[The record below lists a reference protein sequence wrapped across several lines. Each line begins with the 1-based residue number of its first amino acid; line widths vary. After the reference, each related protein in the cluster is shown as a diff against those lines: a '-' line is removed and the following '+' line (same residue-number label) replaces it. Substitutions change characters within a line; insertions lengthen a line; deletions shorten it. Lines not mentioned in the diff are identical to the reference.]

1 MLLTALY
8 SFGSVFFVAL
18 FVTLGKVSIIDV
30 DSNLNT
36 AFRARVVLDMAWV
49 MATVIWKL
57 NEVRSI
63 QRGELVSVPAS
74 GAATFASSLRYYLV
88 LWDSAP
94 SMAASI

>member
-1 MLLTALY
+1 MVDDGVAGHPILY
-8 SFGSVFFVAL
+8 RIAFFVAL

-63 QRGELVSVPAS
+63 QRGELASVPAS
-74 GAATFASSLRYYLV
+74 GAATFAS
-88 LWDSAP
+88 
-94 SMAASI
+94 

>member
-1 MLLTALY
+1 MSERVDGCSHAVAGHPILY
-8 SFGSVFFVAL
+8 RIAFFVAL

-74 GAATFASSLRYYLV
+74 GAATFAS
-88 LWDSAP
+88 
-94 SMAASI
+94 